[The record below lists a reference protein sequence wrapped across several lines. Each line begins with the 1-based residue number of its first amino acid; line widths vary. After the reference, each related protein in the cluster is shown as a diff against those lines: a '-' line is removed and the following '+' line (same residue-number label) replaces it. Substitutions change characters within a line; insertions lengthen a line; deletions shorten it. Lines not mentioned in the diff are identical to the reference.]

1 MNLPPVIL
9 IALEDYERV
18 SALLDVQFPGITY
31 GWSPFVPEGT
41 IYGIDPER
49 MEAELSAPILAP
61 FQPWTTTDTAPF
73 RLMLASMSSVRPSFL
88 NVSAC

>member
-18 SALLDVQFPGITY
+18 SALLDVQFPGIAY

-41 IYGIDPER
+41 IYGIDTIAALKTQE
-49 MEAELSAPILAP
+49 S
-61 FQPWTTTDTAPF
+61 TT
-73 RLMLASMSSVRPSFL
+73 
-88 NVSAC
+88 